1 MVTVHWQLSQLLF
14 PYSDVVELNWV
25 PISDWDETLH
35 NVNFTVTTDKS
46 TSNRQLWAHTG
57 YLNSTTVTETSDG
70 YQISAKNVS
79 GKLELHAYWDH
90 SIFENVSLL
99 SKNRKSAIIK
109 QEAKIARRSRILQ
122 VLLFYVLPAVVTI
135 LIVGALVVF
144 FIALRLARR

>member
-1 MVTVHWQLSQLLF
+1 M
-14 PYSDVVELNWV
+14 
-25 PISDWDETLH
+25 
-35 NVNFTVTTDKS
+35 NFTVTTDKS

-57 YLNSTTVTETSDG
+57 YLNSTTVTKMSNG

-90 SIFENVSLL
+90 SIFGNVSLS

-109 QEAKIARRSRILQ
+109 QEAKIVHRSQVLQ
-122 VLLFYVLPAVVTI
+122 MLLFYILPAIVII

-144 FIALRLARR
+144 SEHSDLLDNMNILIENTFLRSARGLVATFSIEIHL